1 MKAKKIFTMIIAVVA
16 LCAFALVS
24 TTPVTAASKKKA
36 DQETVKKS
44 TKKAK
49 KATAETTK
57 ALPTGKIN
65 INTADKETLMTFPGI
80 GPAKADEIIK
90 IRKKDEFKNLDDVMN
105 VTGIGEETL
114 KKMEPFLK
122 FK

>member
-1 MKAKKIFTMIIAVVA
+1 MKGKRILTILIAVFA

-49 KATAETTK
+49 EAAAESTK

-65 INTADKETLMTFPGI
+65 INTADKETLMTLPGI
-80 GPAKADEIIK
+80 GEVKADEIIK
-90 IRKKDEFKNLDDVMN
+90 VRENSKFTNLDDVMK
-105 VTGIGEETL
+105 VSGIGEETL
-114 KKMEPFLK
+114 NKIKPFLK

>member
-1 MKAKKIFTMIIAVVA
+1 MNGRKIVAMFIAVVA

-36 DQETVKKS
+36 GQETVKK
-44 TKKAK
+44 A
-49 KATAETTK
+49 AEETTK

-65 INTADKETLMTFPGI
+65 INTADKETLMTLPGI
-80 GPAKADEIIK
+80 GPVKADEIIK
-90 IRKKDEFKNLDDVMN
+90 IRKEGKFKNLDDVMN

-114 KKMEPFLK
+114 KKIEPFLK
-122 FK
+122 F

>member
-1 MKAKKIFTMIIAVVA
+1 MKAKKIVTMLIAVVA
-16 LCAFALVS
+16 LCAFTLVS

-36 DQETVKKS
+36 AQETIKKS
-44 TKKAK
+44 TE
-49 KATAETTK
+49 KATAESTK
-57 ALPTGKIN
+57 ALPTEKMN
-65 INTADKETLMTFPGI
+65 INTADKETLMTLPGI

-90 IRKKDEFKNLDDVMN
+90 VRKNGKFKNLDDVMN

-114 KKMEPFLK
+114 KKMKPFLK

>member
-1 MKAKKIFTMIIAVVA
+1 MNGRKIVTMFIAVVA

-80 GPAKADEIIK
+80 GPTKADEIIK
-90 IRKKDEFKNLDDVMN
+90 VRKEGKFKNLDDVMG

-114 KKMEPFLK
+114 KKMKPFLK
-122 FK
+122 FE

>member
-1 MKAKKIFTMIIAVVA
+1 MKAKRFLAMCVAVIA
-16 LCAFALVS
+16 LCAFVLVS
-24 TTPVTAASKKKA
+24 TTPAMAASKKKA

-49 KATAETTK
+49 KATTESTK
-57 ALPTGKIN
+57 PLPTGKIN

-80 GPAKADEIIK
+80 GPTKADEIIK
-90 IRKKDEFKNLDDVMN
+90 IRKKGDFKNLDDVMG

-114 KKMEPFLK
+114 KKMKPFLK

>member
-1 MKAKKIFTMIIAVVA
+1 MNGRKIVTMFIAVVA

-24 TTPVTAASKKKA
+24 TTPVAAASKKKS

-44 TKKAK
+44 TEKVK
-49 KATAETTK
+49 KATEESTK
-57 ALPTGKIN
+57 ALPTGKMN
-65 INTADKETLMTFPGI
+65 INTADKETLMTLPGI
-80 GPAKADEIIK
+80 GPVKADEIIK
-90 IRKKDEFKNLDDVMN
+90 MRKEGKFKNLDDVMN

-114 KKMEPFLK
+114 KKMKPFLK